1 MTWIILAIAVV
12 FWLRGRAKHEAA
24 LKILA
29 QVTSTK
35 EQLAATPARAEAPR
49 TAPTRRGVIL
59 PAPYPLVALAV
70 TDCQAACALYSWI
83 CVRGEGRA

>member
-1 MTWIILAIAVV
+1 MTYFILAIAVV
-12 FWLRGRAKHEAA
+12 FWLRARSERAAA

-35 EQLAATPARAEAPR
+35 EQLETPARAEAPR
-49 TAPTRRGVIL
+49 SAPTRRGVIL

-83 CVRGEGRA
+83 CVREEGRA